1 MTDEHDTNSQEGI
14 RATFEEYDVGVDT
27 VAHIGDP
34 ENQSAWIQSTVFVD
48 VTE

>member
-1 MTDEHDTNSQEGI
+1 MTHEHDTESRDGI
-14 RATFEEYDVGVDT
+14 RATFEEYDVGVGT

-34 ENQSAWIQSTVFVD
+34 ENQSAWIQSTVSVD